1 MGEHQK
7 YSFLITPTCADAQVF
22 FARKKSRGFMPR
34 LKKFLGKDQVT
45 APFNPFRFRLICLG
59 VLACMVFL
67 LARVADLQLIN
78 HPMLE
83 HEADQRSLRTVTLPT
98 PRGTLLDRNGD
109 ALALSVPSRDIIA
122 DPQRVLEAHPDFS
135 SAKWQYL
142 ANALNQSPDQIAAQI
157 NASGERRFL
166 YLGRKIEL
174 GLAKDI
180 AQLHLKGISTQ
191 YDDSRFYP
199 MSEAAAPL
207 LGIVGTDNRGLNGL
221 ERGYD
226 KLLQGEPGY
235 EKYRQDGD
243 GNIIAMIDYQP
254 PQQSPTVQLSIDKFD
269 QYTLYTKLRDG
280 VLLNKAD
287 SGAAVLIKIDTGEI
301 LGMASYPSYNPNHF
315 DNVSPAQMRN
325 AAINDSYEPGSTVK
339 PLVVMEGLERKLVR
353 PDSVID
359 TTPYYVNGHLIRD
372 VGHWSRL
379 TMTGILQK
387 SSDIGV
393 SHIALAMPAQVLVN
407 TYSNFGLG
415 KPTGLGLTGES
426 VGYFPA
432 HRQRWADIER
442 ATFSFGYGLRVTP
455 LQIAREYATLGSY
468 GVYRPLSITKVTPPV
483 LGTRVANAET
493 VQQVIHM
500 MESDALPGG
509 SGVRAAVP
517 GYRLAI
523 KTGTAEKMGPEGKYD
538 GGYINYTA
546 GVAPASDPQ
555 VALVVMINHP
565 TAGDHF
571 GGSVAAPVFGN
582 IIGAVL
588 KHMNVA
594 PDAVVGHG

>member
-1 MGEHQK
+1 
-7 YSFLITPTCADAQVF
+7 
-22 FARKKSRGFMPR
+22 MPR
-34 LKKFLGKDQVT
+34 IKKLLGKDQIK

-59 VLACMVFL
+59 VLTCMVVL
-67 LARVADLQLIN
+67 LARIADLQFLN
-78 HPMLE
+78 QPMLE

-98 PRGTLLDRNGD
+98 NRGTLLDRNGE
-109 ALALSVPSRDIIA
+109 ALALSVPSRDVIA
-122 DPQRVLEAHPDFS
+122 DPMRVLEANPDFL
-135 SAKWQYL
+135 SAKWAYL
-142 ANALNQSPDQIAAQI
+142 ASALNMRPEQIAAQI
-157 NASGERRFL
+157 TANPKRRFL

-174 GLAKDI
+174 GIAKDI
-180 AQLHLKGISTQ
+180 AELHLKGISEV

-207 LGIVGTDNRGLNGL
+207 IGIVGADNSGLNGL
-221 ERGYD
+221 EKGYD
-226 KLLQGEPGY
+226 KLLQGVPGK
-235 EKYRQDGD
+235 EVYRQDAA
-243 GNIIAMIDYQP
+243 GNIISMLSYTPPTQP
-254 PQQSPTVQLSIDKFD
+254 PTVQLSIDKFD
-269 QYTLYTKLRDG
+269 QYTLYSKLRDG

-301 LGMASYPSYNPNHF
+301 LGMASYPSFNPNNY
-315 DNVSPAQMRN
+315 DGATPAQMRN

-339 PLVVMEGLERKLVR
+339 PLVVMEGLERHLVR

-359 TTPYYVNGHLIRD
+359 TTPYRVNGHLIRD
-372 VGHWSRL
+372 VGHWPRL

-393 SHIALAMPAQVLVN
+393 SHIALAMPAEALVN
-407 TYSNFGLG
+407 TYQAFGMG

-455 LQIAREYATLGSY
+455 LQIAREYATLGAF
-468 GVYRPLSITKVTPPV
+468 GVYRPLSITRVTPPV
-483 LGTRVANAET
+483 LGKQVANPET
-493 VQQVIHM
+493 VKEVVHM
-500 MESDALPGG
+500 LESDVLPGG
-509 SGVRAAVP
+509 TGIKAAVP
-517 GYRLAI
+517 GYRLAT
-523 KTGTAEKMGPEGKYD
+523 KTGTAEKMGDSGKYD

-546 GVAPASDPQ
+546 GIAPASHPE

-571 GGSVAAPVFGN
+571 GGSVAAPIFGN
-582 IIGAVL
+582 IMGPVL
-588 KHMNVA
+588 KHMNIA
-594 PDAVVGHG
+594 PDAIYSKPSDKS

>member
-1 MGEHQK
+1 MPPLKRSLNKSQPA
-7 YSFLITPTCADAQVF
+7 PT
-22 FARKKSRGFMPR
+22 
-34 LKKFLGKDQVT
+34 L
-45 APFNPFRFRLICLG
+45 NPVRFRLVCVG
-59 VLACMVFL
+59 VLACLGVL

-83 HEADQRSLRTVTLPT
+83 KEADERSLRTVTLPT
-98 PRGTLLDRNGD
+98 NRGTLLDRNGD
-109 ALALSVPSRDIIA
+109 ALALSVPSRDVIA

-135 SAKWQYL
+135 SAKWAYL
-142 ANALNQSPDQIAAQI
+142 ANALELRPEEIAAQI
-157 NASGERRFL
+157 NANPNRRFL

-174 GLAKDI
+174 GIAKDI
-180 AQLHLKGISTQ
+180 SRLHLTGITTV

-199 MSEAAAPL
+199 MSEATAPL
-207 LGIVGTDNRGLNGL
+207 IGIVGADSSGLTGL
-221 ERGYD
+221 EKGFD
-226 KLLQGEPGY
+226 KVLQGTPGV
-235 EKYRQDGD
+235 EKYRQDAN
-243 GNIIAMIDYQP
+243 GNIVAMINYEP
-254 PQQSPTVQLSIDKFD
+254 PQQPPTVQLSIDKFD
-269 QYTLYTKLRDG
+269 QYTLYSKLRDG

-301 LGMASYPSYNPNHF
+301 LGMASYPSFNPNNF
-315 DNVSPAQMRN
+315 AKVSPAQMRN

-339 PLVVMEGLERKLVR
+339 PLVVMEGLIRKLVR
-353 PDSVID
+353 PDSVLD
-359 TTPYYVNGHLIRD
+359 TTPYRVNGHLIRD

-393 SHIALAMPAQVLVN
+393 SHIALAMPAEVLVN
-407 TYSNFGLG
+407 TYQSFGLG

-426 VGYFPA
+426 VGYFPL

-455 LQIAREYATLGSY
+455 LQIAREYATLGSF
-468 GVYRPLSITKVTPPV
+468 GIYRPLSITKVTPPV
-483 LGTRVANAET
+483 LGTRVADEDT
-493 VQQVIHM
+493 VKTVVHM

-523 KTGTAEKMGPEGKYD
+523 KTGTAEKMGDSGKYD

-546 GVAPASDPQ
+546 GVAPASNPQ
-555 VALVVMINHP
+555 VALVIMINHP

-582 IIGAVL
+582 IIGPVL
-588 KHMNVA
+588 KHMNIA
-594 PDAVVGHG
+594 PDALYNAG

>member
-1 MGEHQK
+1 
-7 YSFLITPTCADAQVF
+7 
-22 FARKKSRGFMPR
+22 MPR
-34 LKKFLGKDQVT
+34 IKKILGKDQVKS
-45 APFNPFRFRLICLG
+45 PFNPFRFRLICLG
-59 VLACMVFL
+59 VLGCMAVL

-98 PRGTLLDRNGD
+98 NRGTLLDRNGE
-109 ALALSVPSRDIIA
+109 ALALSVPARDIIA
-122 DPQRVLEAHPDFS
+122 DPKRVLEARPDFTS
-135 SAKWQYL
+135 DKWQYL
-142 ANALNQSPDQIAAQI
+142 ANALNQPVDQIAQQI
-157 NASGERRFL
+157 NANPNRRFL

-174 GLAKDI
+174 GLANNI
-180 AQLHLKGISTQ
+180 SQLHLKGISSV
-191 YDDSRFYP
+191 YNGSRFYP
-199 MSEAAAPL
+199 MSEATAPL
-207 LGIVGTDNRGLNGL
+207 LGIVGADNKGLNGL

-226 KLLQGEPGY
+226 KLLQGEPGH
-235 EKYRQDGD
+235 EQYRQDAE

-254 PQQSPTVQLSIDKFD
+254 PQQPPTVQLSIDKFD
-269 QYTLYTKLRDG
+269 QYTLFTKLRDG
-280 VLLNKAD
+280 VLRNKAD
-287 SGAAVLIKIDTGEI
+287 SGAAVLIKIDTGEV
-301 LGMASYPSYNPNHF
+301 LGMASYPSFNPNNF
-315 DNVSPAQMRN
+315 ADVSPAQMRN
-325 AAINDSYEPGSTVK
+325 AAINDSFEPGSTVK

-359 TTPYYVNGHLIRD
+359 TTPYRVNGHLIRD
-372 VGHWSRL
+372 VGHWPRL

-393 SHIALAMPAQVLVN
+393 SHIALAMPAEALVN

-426 VGYFPA
+426 VGYFPL

-468 GVYRPLSITKVTPPV
+468 GIYRPLSITKVTPPV
-483 LGTRVANAET
+483 IGTRVANADT
-493 VQQVIHM
+493 VKAVIHM

-546 GVAPASDPQ
+546 GVAPASNPQ
-555 VALVVMINHP
+555 VALVIMINHP

-582 IIGAVL
+582 IIGPVL

-594 PDAVVGHG
+594 PDALYSKG

>member
-1 MGEHQK
+1 MPPFKRSLAKTQPA
-7 YSFLITPTCADAQVF
+7 PT
-22 FARKKSRGFMPR
+22 
-34 LKKFLGKDQVT
+34 
-45 APFNPFRFRLICLG
+45 FNSVRFRLVCVGVLTCLG
-59 VLACMVFL
+59 VL

-83 HEADQRSLRTVTLPT
+83 KEADERSLRTVTLPT
-98 PRGTLLDRNGD
+98 NRGTLLDRNGE
-109 ALALSVPSRDIIA
+109 ALALSVPSRDVIA
-122 DPQRVLEAHPDFS
+122 DPQRVLEAHPDFT
-135 SAKWQYL
+135 SARWAYL
-142 ANALNQSPDQIAAQI
+142 ANALEQRPEEIAAQI
-157 NASGERRFL
+157 NANPHRRFL

-174 GLAKDI
+174 GIAKDI
-180 AQLHLKGISTQ
+180 SKLHLTGITTV

-199 MSEAAAPL
+199 MSEATAPL
-207 LGIVGTDNRGLNGL
+207 IGIVGADNSGLTGL
-221 ERGYD
+221 EKGFD
-226 KLLQGEPGY
+226 KVLQGTPGV
-235 EKYRQDGD
+235 EKYRQDAN
-243 GNIIAMIDYQP
+243 GNIVAMINYQP
-254 PQQSPTVQLSIDKFD
+254 PQQPPTVQLSIDKFD
-269 QYTLYTKLRDG
+269 QYTLYSKLRDG

-301 LGMASYPSYNPNHF
+301 LGMASYPSFNPNNF
-315 DNVSPAQMRN
+315 AKVAPAQMRN
-325 AAINDSYEPGSTVK
+325 TAINDSYEPGSTVK
-339 PLVVMEGLERKLVR
+339 PLVVMEGLIRKLVR
-353 PDSVID
+353 PDSVLD
-359 TTPYYVNGHLIRD
+359 TTPYRVNGHLIRD

-393 SHIALAMPAQVLVN
+393 SHIALAMPAEVLVK
-407 TYSNFGLG
+407 TYQSFGLG

-426 VGYFPA
+426 VGYFPL

-455 LQIAREYATLGSY
+455 LQIAREYATLGSF

-483 LGTRVANAET
+483 LGTRVADEQT
-493 VQQVIHM
+493 VRTVVHM

-523 KTGTAEKMGPEGKYD
+523 KTGTAEKMGDSGKYD

-555 VALVVMINHP
+555 VALVIMINHP

-582 IIGAVL
+582 IIGPVL
-588 KHMNVA
+588 KHMNIA
-594 PDAVVGHG
+594 PDALDHPG

>member
-1 MGEHQK
+1 MPPLKRSLSKSQPA
-7 YSFLITPTCADAQVF
+7 PT
-22 FARKKSRGFMPR
+22 
-34 LKKFLGKDQVT
+34 L
-45 APFNPFRFRLICLG
+45 NPVRFRLVCVG
-59 VLACMVFL
+59 VLACLGVL

-83 HEADQRSLRTVTLPT
+83 KEADERSLRTVTLPT
-98 PRGTLLDRNGD
+98 NRGTLLDRNGE
-109 ALALSVPSRDIIA
+109 ALALSVPSRDVIA
-122 DPQRVLEAHPDFS
+122 DPQRVLEAHPDFT
-135 SAKWQYL
+135 SAKWAYL
-142 ANALNQSPDQIAAQI
+142 ANALELRPEEIAAQI
-157 NASGERRFL
+157 NANPNRRFL

-174 GLAKDI
+174 GIAKDI
-180 AQLHLKGISTQ
+180 SKLHLTGITTV

-199 MSEAAAPL
+199 MSEATAPL
-207 LGIVGTDNRGLNGL
+207 IGIVGADSNGL
-221 ERGYD
+221 TGLEKGFDKVLRGT
-226 KLLQGEPGY
+226 PGV
-235 EKYRQDGD
+235 EKYRQDAN
-243 GNIIAMIDYQP
+243 GNIVAMINYEP
-254 PQQSPTVQLSIDKFD
+254 PQQPPTVQLSIDKFD
-269 QYTLYTKLRDG
+269 QYTLYSKLRDG

-301 LGMASYPSYNPNHF
+301 LGMASYPSFNPNNF
-315 DNVSPAQMRN
+315 AKVSPAQMRN
-325 AAINDSYEPGSTVK
+325 TAINDSYEPGSTVK
-339 PLVVMEGLERKLVR
+339 PLVVMEGLIRKLVR
-353 PDSVID
+353 PDSVLD
-359 TTPYYVNGHLIRD
+359 TTPYRVNGHLIRD

-393 SHIALAMPAQVLVN
+393 SHIALAMPAEVLVN
-407 TYSNFGLG
+407 TYQSFGLG

-426 VGYFPA
+426 VGYFPL

-455 LQIAREYATLGSY
+455 LQIAREYATLGSF

-483 LGTRVANAET
+483 LGTRVADEDT
-493 VQQVIHM
+493 VKTVVHM

-523 KTGTAEKMGPEGKYD
+523 KTGTAEKMGDSGKYD

-546 GVAPASDPQ
+546 GVAPASNPQ
-555 VALVVMINHP
+555 VALVIMINHP

-582 IIGAVL
+582 IIGPVL
-588 KHMNVA
+588 KHMNIA
-594 PDAVVGHG
+594 PDALYNPG